1 MNKNKNKNEF
11 TLVKKLQQKAYQI
24 LLLSDGR
31 LSSQYM
37 FVINIHNK
45 DDFDK
50 IDMSIK
56 SKGQILNYK
65 ELSDGS
71 IMTTIDK
78 IGFNIYKI
86 FGKAYSLK
94 HSVKINDCFALKV
107 IELKLNFLI
116 SCNNNFPDKTELT
129 LWELRNKKYI
139 NVSSIKVDKCEI
151 PTALD
156 LVKIADDK
164 IVTVM
169 GSRNTKVQFWLI
181 DNYTFKNYS
190 TLTNIE
196 FPFGLF

>member
-116 SCNNNFPDKTELT
+116 SC
-129 LWELRNKKYI
+129 
-139 NVSSIKVDKCEI
+139 
-151 PTALD
+151 
-156 LVKIADDK
+156 
-164 IVTVM
+164 TV
-169 GSRNTKVQFWLI
+169 F
-181 DNYTFKNYS
+181 
-190 TLTNIE
+190 
-196 FPFGLF
+196 